1 MSEVIFLDMDETLV
15 NLVDP
20 WLSYLNEQSGMDLK
34 RDEVGAYSV
43 EENYEHLL
51 SRTQIFKPF
60 KTKGFW
66 VDLPPFEGAIDFV
79 RELDVSYTVYLAT
92 IPALGKVCAYE
103 KEKWMA
109 KHLPFLDR
117 SRLILCHHKY
127 LLKGKALLD
136 DNPKYLCHFQGQR
149 LLYDKPWNSDEALR
163 KEAISPAYFIRMF
176 NYKSVVD
183 YLNQMDLPCYHPSP
197 WKGLF

>member
-1 MSEVIFLDMDETLV
+1 LRKERKEMSEVIFLDMDETLV

-20 WLSYLNEQSGMDLK
+20 WLSYLNEQSGMDLTRK
-34 RDEVGAYSV
+34 DVGAYSV
-43 EENYEHLL
+43 ETNYEHLL
-51 SRTQIFKPF
+51 SRTKIFKPF

-79 RELDVSYTVYLAT
+79 EALDAEYTVYLAT

-117 SRLILCHHKY
+117 SRLILCHHKH
-127 LLKGKALLD
+127 LLMGHALLD
-136 DNPKYLCHFQGQR
+136 DNPQYLCYFTGNR
-149 LLYDKPWNSDEALR
+149 LLFDKPWNSVEELE
-163 KEAISPAYFIRMF
+163 KEGIPPNRFTRIYSYQ
-176 NYKSVVD
+176 SC
-183 YLNQMDLPCYHPSP
+183 LNFLAQFELP
-197 WKGLF
+197 F

>member
-1 MSEVIFLDMDETLV
+1 MSDVIFLDMDETLV

-20 WLSYLNEQSGMDLK
+20 WLSYLNEAAGTSMERG
-34 RDEVGAYSV
+34 EIGAYNI
-43 EENYEHLL
+43 EETFGDKL
-51 SRTQIFKPF
+51 SRTKIFKPF

-79 RELDVSYTVYLAT
+79 RELNENYTVYLAT

-117 SRLILCHHKY
+117 TRLILCHHKY
-127 LLKGKALLD
+127 LLRGHTLFD
-136 DNPKYLCHFQGQR
+136 DNPKYLCRFDGNR
-149 LLYDKPWNSDEALR
+149 LLFDKPWNSPDALEKDGMLSQWFTR
-163 KEAISPAYFIRMF
+163 VYSYQ
-176 NYKSVVD
+176 SV
-183 YLNQMDLPCYHPSP
+183 LNFLAQFDLPFEKNSGFFY
-197 WKGLF
+197 

>member
-1 MSEVIFLDMDETLV
+1 MNDVIYLDMDETLV

-20 WLSYLNEQSGMDLK
+20 WLSYLNEAAGTDFS
-34 RDEVGAYSV
+34 RDDTTCYSV
-43 EENYEHLL
+43 EKSFEDKL
-51 SRTQIFKPF
+51 SRTKIFKPF

-66 VDLPPFEGAIDFV
+66 VDLPPFPGAIDFV
-79 RELDVSYTVYLAT
+79 RTLNEDYTVYLAT

-117 SRLILCHHKY
+117 TRLILCHHKY
-127 LLKGKALLD
+127 LLKGTALLD
-136 DNPKYLCHFQGQR
+136 DNPKYLCRFDGKR
-149 LLYDKPWNSDEALR
+149 LLFDKPWNSPDALR
-163 KEAISPAYFIRMF
+163 DEGMLEQWFIRMF

-183 YLNQMDLPCYHPSP
+183 FLAQMELP
-197 WKGLF
+197 F

>member
-1 MSEVIFLDMDETLV
+1 MSDVIFLDMDETLV

-20 WLSYLNEQSGMDLK
+20 WLSYLNEQSGKDLK
-34 RDEVGAYSV
+34 REEVGAYAV
-43 EENYEHLL
+43 EKNYEDKL
-51 SRTQIFKPF
+51 SRTKIFKPF

-79 RELDVSYTVYLAT
+79 QELNESHTVYLAT

-117 SRLILCHHKY
+117 TRLILCHHKY
-127 LLKGKALLD
+127 LLMGHTLLD
-136 DNPKYLCHFQGQR
+136 DNPKYLRYFHGNR
-149 LLYDKPWNSDEALR
+149 LLFDKPWNSPDALE
-163 KEAISPAYFIRMF
+163 KEGLPSNLFTRVYS
-176 NYKSVVD
+176 YQSV
-183 YLNQMDLPCYHPSP
+183 LNFLAQFDLPFDLDSHYAN
-197 WKGLF
+197 

>member
-1 MSEVIFLDMDETLV
+1 MSDVIFLDMDETLV

-20 WLSYLNEQSGMDLK
+20 WLAYLNEAAGTDHT
-34 RDEVGAYSV
+34 RENTTAYSI
-43 EENYEHLL
+43 EDTFEHLL
-51 SRTQIFKPF
+51 SRTKIFKPF

-79 RELDVSYTVYLAT
+79 RTLDEQYTVYLAT

-117 SRLILCHHKY
+117 TRLILCHHKY
-127 LLKGKALLD
+127 LLMGKALLD
-136 DNPKYLCHFQGQR
+136 DNPKYLCYFGGSR
-149 LLYDKPWNSDEALR
+149 LLFDKPWNSPEALE
-163 KEAISPAYFIRMF
+163 KEGIPAKRFTRIYSYQSCLDFLAQF
-176 NYKSVVD
+176 E
-183 YLNQMDLPCYHPSP
+183 LP
-197 WKGLF
+197 F